1 MSVLPPPSVLDPMK
15 PAAAVINHLLA
26 QEPWAQKA
34 LLVHAGKV
42 ACIDTGALQLRLKVA
57 ADGYVQD
64 VTADAPANVTIRVK
78 LSDLP
83 LIAANR
89 ERAVSYVKLEG
100 DADFA
105 NAISQLSQK
114 LRWDAEDDLSRV
126 VGDVAATRVVA
137 GARSLIEAARSTQ
150 RKLTENLAEYFLEEQ
165 PMLIRPR
172 MLQDFSSDVVRLR
185 DDLERLSKRI
195 EKLERR

>member
-1 MSVLPPPSVLDPMK
+1 MSANPMR
-15 PAAAVINHLLA
+15 PVAAVINHLLA
-26 QEPWAQKA
+26 QEPWAQKKLIA
-34 LLVHAGKV
+34 HAGKV
-42 ACIDTGALQLRLKVA
+42 ACIDTGVMQLRLQVS
-57 ADGYVQD
+57 ADGYVSEAA
-64 VTADAPANVTIRVK
+64 ADAVANVTIHIK

-89 ERAVSYVKLEG
+89 ERAVSYVKLQG

-105 NAISQLSQK
+105 NAISQLSQS
-114 LRWDAEDDLSRV
+114 LRWDAEDDLARLF
-126 VGDVAATRVVA
+126 GDVAATRLVG
-137 GARSLIEAARSTQ
+137 GARSLLATAQATH
-150 RKLTENLAEYFLEEQ
+150 KKVTENVAEYFLEEQ